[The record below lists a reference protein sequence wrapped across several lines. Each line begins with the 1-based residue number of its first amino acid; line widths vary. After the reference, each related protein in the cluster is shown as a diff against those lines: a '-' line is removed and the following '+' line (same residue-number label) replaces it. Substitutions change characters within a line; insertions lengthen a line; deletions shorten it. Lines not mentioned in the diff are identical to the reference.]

1 MSVESEHI
9 SVPVD
14 SELHKK
20 IKEEVLAR
28 RDFSQRKMQ
37 DYHTR
42 WDEQDDTIRA
52 YIPETELSSKR
63 KNSKRFR
70 REFDYISLEL
80 PYSFAVIMTAHT
92 YWSTVFLSRSP
103 VFQYT
108 GRHGEPQN
116 QIMAVEAIMDYQ
128 LSVGAML
135 PTLYNW
141 LYDYAKYGVGIV
153 GNYWDREETTV
164 SRFIESPVSI
174 VGIPISGRTKKERVE
189 ETLVGY
195 EGNKL
200 YNVRPHDF
208 YPDPRVNLY
217 DFQKGEYCGRRTISS
232 YTSLQQQGYINIRE
246 AQKAAS
252 KKGGSSIAQS
262 GVSEGSSNVWQAVQP
277 SEEQGP
283 GVATTDVLE
292 MQIKV
297 VPKAWDLSN
306 SGNLE
311 TWVFTIAGDN
321 VVIGARP
328 QGLYHGKFPYSVIEY
343 GMGTNEFVKL
353 SMIDIM
359 RPMTDTLS
367 WLFNVHFFNV
377 RKALNDVRVVDPSRI
392 EMDDV
397 MRPGAG
403 GVYKLKPEAYGTN
416 PKEAIHQLQVTDV
429 TRTHLSDTQFVE
441 AMVQRVTGV
450 VDNLMGMVN
459 TSGRK
464 TATEVRTST
473 GFSTNR
479 LKTPAEYASACGW
492 SPLSAMMLQN
502 TQQLYDEEK
511 KFKIAGTLN
520 LEGTTGQ
527 PGVPGGAVQ
536 VTPEDISGFYD
547 FVPVDGTAPIDRL
560 AQATFWKE
568 LLVQVASNPLIAT
581 EWDVGGMI
589 AHAMKLTGERN
600 IDRFRLSLQPD
611 EKLMRQAALGNN
623 VAIGGNSG
631 QGGGTPP
638 AAVGGIT

>member
-1 MSVESEHI
+1 VSVESEHI
-9 SVPVD
+9 SVPVGG
-14 SELHKK
+14 ELHKK
-20 IKEEVLAR
+20 IKEEVISR
-28 RDFSQRKMQ
+28 RDFSARKMQ

-42 WDEQDDTIRA
+42 WDEQDETIRA
-52 YIPETELSSKR
+52 YVPETELSTKKS
-63 KNSKRFR
+63 NAKRFR
-70 REFDYISLEL
+70 RDFDYISLEL

-116 QIMAVEAIMDYQ
+116 QVMAVEAIMDYQ
-128 LSVGAML
+128 LSVGQML
-135 PTLYNW
+135 PVLYNW
-141 LYDYAKYGVGIV
+141 LYDYAKYGLGIV

-164 SRFIESPVSI
+164 SKFIEEPVSL
-174 VGIPISGRTKKERVE
+174 VGIPIAGRTKKTRVE

-217 DFQKGEYCGRRTISS
+217 DFQKGEYCGRRTVSS
-232 YTSLQQQGYINIRE
+232 YTSLQQQGYINVRE
-246 AQKAAS
+246 AQKASS
-252 KKGGSSIAQS
+252 KKGGASAQTS
-262 GVSEGSSNVWQAVQP
+262 QGSSQVWQAVQP
-277 SEEQGP
+277 DEEQGP

-292 MQIKV
+292 MHIRL
-297 VPKAWDLSN
+297 VPKVWGLTN
-306 SGNLE
+306 STKLE
-311 TWVFTIAGDN
+311 MWTFTIAGDN

-328 QGLYHGKFPYSVIEY
+328 QGLYHAKFPYAVIEY

-397 MRPGAG
+397 LRPGAG

-502 TQQLYDEEK
+502 TQQLYDGEQ

-536 VTPEDISGFYD
+536 VSPEDIAGFYD

-560 AQATFWKE
+560 AQAMFWKE
-568 LLVQVASNPLIAT
+568 LLVQVAGNPLIAT
-581 EWDVGGMI
+581 EWDIGGMI

-600 IDRFRLSLQPD
+600 IDRFRLSLAPD
-611 EKLMRQAALGNN
+611 EKLQRQAALGNS
-623 VAIGGNSG
+623 VPIGGNSG
-631 QGGGTPP
+631 QSGGTPP

>member
-9 SVPVD
+9 SVPVNGD
-14 SELHKK
+14 LHKK
-20 IKEEVLAR
+20 IKEEILAR
-28 RDFSQRKMQ
+28 RDYSARKMQ

-42 WDEQDDTIRA
+42 WDEQDETIRA

-63 KNSKRFR
+63 KNAKRFR

-103 VFQYT
+103 VFQFT
-108 GRHGEPQN
+108 ARHGEPQN
-116 QIMAVEAIMDYQ
+116 RVMAVEALIDYQ

-135 PTLYNW
+135 PPLFNW
-141 LYDYAKYGVGIV
+141 LYDYAKYGVGIL
-153 GNYWDREETTV
+153 GNYWDKEEVVV
-164 SRFIESPVSI
+164 SRFVEEPVSLI
-174 VGIPISGRTKKERVE
+174 GIPISGRKKKRRVE

-195 EGNKL
+195 EGNRL
-200 YNVRPHDF
+200 YNIRPHDA
-208 YPDPRVNLY
+208 YPDPRVNLF
-217 DFQKGEYCGRRTISS
+217 DFQKGEYFGRRTVAS

-246 AQKAAS
+246 AQQAAS
-252 KKGGSSIAQS
+252 KKGGASAQT
-262 GVSEGSSNVWQAVQP
+262 SEGSSQVWQAVQP
-277 SEEQGP
+277 DEDQGP
-283 GVATTDVLE
+283 GVSTTDVLE
-292 MQIKV
+292 MHIKV
-297 VPKAWDLSN
+297 VPDAWGLSD
-306 SGNLE
+306 SKKVE
-311 TWVFTIAGDN
+311 MWVFTIAGDN

-429 TRTHLSDTQFVE
+429 TRTHLSDTQYVE

-492 SPLSAMMLQN
+492 SPLSSMMLQN
-502 TQQLYDEEK
+502 TQQLYDGER
-511 KFKIAGTLN
+511 KFKIAGMLN
-520 LEGTTGQ
+520 FDGMQQNPEMQEGAIQ
-527 PGVPGGAVQ
+527 ILPD
-536 VTPEDISGFYD
+536 DIAGFYD

-568 LLVQVASNPLIAT
+568 LLVQISMNPLIAT

-600 IDRFRLSLQPD
+600 IDRFRLTLAPD
-611 EKLMRQAALGNN
+611 EKLQRAAMLGNSVGVGPN
-623 VAIGGNSG
+623 G
-631 QGGGTPP
+631 QSGGTPP
-638 AAVGGIT
+638 GAVGGIK